1 MTVVAFVIERR
12 LLKAIKKGGIEPA
25 PRTAAEAG
33 EEIGSPLPAGPREG
47 ELAASPHQVQD
58 QSSG

>member
-12 LLKAIKKGGIEPA
+12 LLKAIKGGGIEPA

-33 EEIGSPLPAGPREG
+33 EEIGSPPPTGPREG
-47 ELAASPHQVQD
+47 ELTAASHQVQD
-58 QSSG
+58 QASG